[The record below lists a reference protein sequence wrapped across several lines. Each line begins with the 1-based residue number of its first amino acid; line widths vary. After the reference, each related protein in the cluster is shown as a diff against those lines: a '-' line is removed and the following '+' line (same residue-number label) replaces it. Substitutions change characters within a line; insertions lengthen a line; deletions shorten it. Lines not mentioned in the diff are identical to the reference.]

1 MKSYTGTDA
10 VVNWKGDLGCPIV
23 PLVEFLRH
31 LESRR
36 LLGGRDWKIN
46 VLELPGDCL
55 GAFLWSVNTVQF
67 WADKPILSH
76 SLLDALRIEDLGV
89 NGKLRRLNLCMS
101 CSRTAIMIA
110 LTVEPTNSVKLLLQ
124 QDMNL
129 SCRDIYGFTAEEYA
143 SFNGFTM

>member
-1 MKSYTGTDA
+1 M
-10 VVNWKGDLGCPIV
+10 N
-23 PLVEFLRH
+23 
-31 LESRR
+31 
-36 LLGGRDWKIN
+36 
-46 VLELPGDCL
+46 
-55 GAFLWSVNTVQF
+55 
-67 WADKPILSH
+67 
-76 SLLDALRIEDLGV
+76 GV